1 MNKKAL
7 ALALLV
13 CGTVALAG
21 AAWVSTQGPPVG
33 EGKAV
38 HVMLTP
44 T

>member
-1 MNKKAL
+1 MSKKTL
-7 ALALLV
+7 TLGLLIL
-13 CGTVALAG
+13 GTVALAG

-33 EGKAV
+33 EGTAV

>member
-1 MNKKAL
+1 MNKKTL
-7 ALALLV
+7 ALALLAL
-13 CGTVALAG
+13 GTVALAG

-38 HVMLTP
+38 HVMFAP

>member
-1 MNKKAL
+1 MNKKTL
-7 ALALLV
+7 ILALLV
-13 CGTVALAG
+13 CSTVALAG